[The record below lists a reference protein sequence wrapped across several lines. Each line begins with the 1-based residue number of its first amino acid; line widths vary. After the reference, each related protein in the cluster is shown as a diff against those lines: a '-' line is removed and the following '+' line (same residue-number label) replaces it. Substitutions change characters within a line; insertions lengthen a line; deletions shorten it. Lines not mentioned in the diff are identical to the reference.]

1 MDKLRGITYFVHA
14 VRAGGFS
21 AAAKALVVTPA
32 AVSKAVGLLEQEL
45 GFELLH
51 RTTRTLTL
59 TAEGAEYYAYC
70 RQLLNSL
77 AEVESGLSGTHA
89 RPRGKLTIGMPPLVA
104 RYCIMPE
111 LATLLARY
119 PELELRATTV
129 FFSSE
134 MLLEGLD
141 VFFSV
146 GPIDNPQL
154 IARKLAQT
162 HLLTC
167 ASAQYLA
174 LAGVPREP
182 TDLSRHKCLT
192 YLRVGR
198 LLDHWRFRR
207 DGEERMVLANSV
219 VIGDDHDAL
228 IAAAA
233 AGAGIVR
240 VPDILIH
247 PLLRSGQLIPLLTE
261 WRAPESPSVYLVY
274 RKSQRRNAKVQV
286 FVDWAIGVFK
296 GLCQEARR

>member
-21 AAAKALVVTPA
+21 AAAKALLVTPA
-32 AVSKAVGLLEQEL
+32 AVSKAIGLLEQEL

-51 RTTRTLTL
+51 RTTRNLTL
-59 TAEGAEYYAYC
+59 TAEGADYYEHC
-70 RQLLNSL
+70 RQLLSSL
-77 AEVESGLSGTHA
+77 AEVEGGLAGTHA
-89 RPRGKLTIGMPPLVA
+89 RPRGKLTIGMSPLVA
-104 RYCIMPE
+104 RYCIMPA

-129 FFSSE
+129 FFSNE

-154 IARKLAQT
+154 IARKVAQT
-162 HLLTC
+162 RMLVC
-167 ASAQYLA
+167 ASARYLTQ
-174 LAGVPREP
+174 AGTPREP
-182 TDLSRHKCLT
+182 ADLSRHKCLT
-192 YLRVGR
+192 YLRAGR
-198 LLDHWRFRR
+198 LLDHWRFRK
-207 DGEERMVLANSV
+207 DGEEQLVLANSV

-240 VPDILIH
+240 VPDLLTH
-247 PLLRSGQLIPLLTE
+247 PLLSSGQLIPVLTE
-261 WRAPESPSVYLVY
+261 WRAPESPSIYLIY

-286 FVDWAIGVFK
+286 FVDWAIGVFEA
-296 GLCQEARR
+296 LRQTARR